1 MTIILGARSLSRLE
15 GVHPDLV
22 RVVKRA
28 ALLATPEQDF
38 TVLQGLR
45 TREECCVNYGKGRTA
60 AECIAKGV
68 PASYA
73 QPHELK
79 VTWLADPFKS
89 KHVDGKAVDLA
100 PWPIDWHD
108 MGRFKALATLMRSA
122 AHQEGVAIVCGIDWV
137 KSPDPG
143 HFELVQ

>member
-1 MTIILGARSLSRLE
+1 
-15 GVHPDLV
+15 
-22 RVVKRA
+22 VKRA

-60 AECIAKGV
+60 AECTAKGV
-68 PASYA
+68 PARYA

-79 VTWLADPFKS
+79 VTWLANPFAS

-100 PWPIDWHD
+100 PWPIDWND
-108 MGRFKALATLMRSA
+108 MARFKALADLMRSA
-122 AHQEGVAIVCGIDWV
+122 AHQEGVAIVCGSI
-137 KSPDPG
+137 G
-143 HFELVQ
+143 